1 MDILFRQIEEEIMLS
16 LIAHWHEQDEKEG
29 KVIIN
34 RFSKD

>member
-1 MDILFRQIEEEIMLS
+1 MDTLIRELEEEIILS

-34 RFSKD
+34 RFS